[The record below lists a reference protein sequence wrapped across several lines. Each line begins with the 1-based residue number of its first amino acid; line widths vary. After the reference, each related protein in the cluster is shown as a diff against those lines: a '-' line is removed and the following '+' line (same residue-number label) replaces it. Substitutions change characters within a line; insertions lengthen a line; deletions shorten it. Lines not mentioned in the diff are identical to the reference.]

1 MEEERT
7 LKQKLLFYTTAFFV
21 LLATFSLFSFL
32 FLVPFVIEPAFQ
44 TIFMEFDENRAQCF
58 TDEAIVR
65 AGTKNCTWTS
75 CREGC
80 TRDVYQCTQIYVNY
94 KRFPNG
100 TNPYNETIMDP
111 STPPEPVK
119 KEDNEEEEEESRRR
133 RSVSSDYDYIGEN
146 ENPNDLEESSDSS
159 SNMDYP
165 SEPGEG
171 LMPNSSEYYY
181 RRARLFPNVKGCGY
195 PPFLNC
201 TVWNKF
207 YQDEGANFSCYYSR
221 VDPRLVVSHLDMR
234 KNTLHLI
241 LAMAIPIPSFIISVI
256 YLTFAYF
263 KIYNED
269 EENEPLDKN
278 AEEIADDDII
288 EENNQGIEI
297 EMNDDETEKSIN
309 KDSFENGQ
317 IPNGNS
323 LTPNSAEANSFG
335 HQLKV
340 KMADEMSRESLEGGL
355 ISHSETQGSNMAK
368 TMLTSISTQQ
378 GSIAAV

>member
-1 MEEERT
+1 MNEERT
-7 LKQKLLFYTTAFFV
+7 LRQKLLFYTTAFFV
-21 LLATFSLFSFL
+21 LLGTFSLFSFL

-94 KRFPNG
+94 KIFPNG
-100 TNPYNETIMDP
+100 TNPYNETVMDP
-111 STPPEPVK
+111 KTPPDLK
-119 KEDNEEEEEESRRR
+119 KKDHRRR
-133 RSVSSDYDYIGEN
+133 RSAHDYEYVDGNESPNEMDESGDTGGSIDYGE
-146 ENPNDLEESSDSS
+146 PT
-159 SNMDYP
+159 
-165 SEPGEG
+165 EG
-171 LMPNSSEYYY
+171 LMPNTSEYYY
-181 RRARLFPNVKGCGY
+181 RRARLYPNVKGCGY

-201 TVWNKF
+201 TVWNRY
-207 YQDEGANFSCYYSR
+207 YQNEGSNFSCFYSK
-221 VDPRLVVSHLDMR
+221 VDPRLVVSHLDMS
-234 KNTLHLI
+234 KNTLHLV

-288 EENNQGIEI
+288 EEGNPGIDVNE
-297 EMNDDETEKSIN
+297 DDTETSIN
-309 KDSFENGQ
+309 KESTENGQ

-323 LTPNSAEANSFG
+323 LTPNSAAEANSFG

-355 ISHSETQGSNMAK
+355 ILSHSESNQGNMAK
-368 TMLTSISTQQ
+368 TMLTSITSPQ

>member
-1 MEEERT
+1 MGEEERT

-58 TDEAIVR
+58 TDEAIIR
-65 AGTKNCTWTS
+65 AGTKNCSWTS

-94 KRFPNG
+94 KVFHNR

-111 STPPEPVK
+111 STPPEPTPK
-119 KEDNEEEEEESRRR
+119 PHFSRRR
-133 RSVSSDYDYIGEN
+133 RRGTNDYDYSEN
-146 ENPNDLEESSDSS
+146 KDDVLDMEESVDTGVSI
-159 SNMDYP
+159 DYP
-165 SEPGEG
+165 NEPAEG
-171 LMPNSSEYYY
+171 LMPNTSEFFY
-181 RRARLFPNVKGCGY
+181 RRARFFPNVKGCGY

-207 YQDEGANFSCYYSR
+207 YQQEGANFSCFYSR
-221 VDPRLVVSHLDMR
+221 VDPRLVVSHLDMN
-234 KNTLHLI
+234 KNTIHLV

-278 AEEIADDDII
+278 AEEIADDDAM
-288 EENNQGIEI
+288 EEGNPGIEVN
-297 EMNDDETEKSIN
+297 EDSVN
-309 KDSFENGQ
+309 KESLTENGQ

-323 LTPNSAEANSFG
+323 LTPNSAEASSFG

-355 ISHSETQGSNMAK
+355 ISQSESG
-368 TMLTSISTQQ
+368 
-378 GSIAAV
+378 

>member
-1 MEEERT
+1 MDEDRT
-7 LKQKLLFYTTAFFV
+7 LKQKALFYTTAFFV

-58 TDEAIVR
+58 TEEAIIR

-94 KRFPNG
+94 KIYPNG
-100 TNPYNETIMDP
+100 TNPYNETIMIP
-111 STPPEPVK
+111 TTPVIKVVK
-119 KEDNEEEEEESRRR
+119 VEDDDDRRR
-133 RSVSSDYDYIGEN
+133 RRDTLSKDYDYQSGNEN
-146 ENPNDLEESSDSS
+146 ENNLGDVSV
-159 SNMDYP
+159 DYTNEA
-165 SEPGEG
+165 SEG
-171 LMPNSSEYYY
+171 LMPNTSEYFY

-201 TVWNKF
+201 TVWNRF
-207 YQDEGANFSCYYSR
+207 YQQEGANFTCYYSR
-221 VDPRLVVSHLDMR
+221 VDPRLVVSHLDMS

-269 EENEPLDKN
+269 EDEKPLDKN
-278 AEEIADDDII
+278 AEEIAEDDN
-288 EENNQGIEI
+288 ENPGLEVNE
-297 EMNDDETEKSIN
+297 DDTEKSVT
-309 KDSFENGQ
+309 KDSIENGQ
-317 IPNGNS
+317 IIPNGNS

-355 ISHSETQGSNMAK
+355 ISNSESTQG
-368 TMLTSISTQQ
+368 
-378 GSIAAV
+378 